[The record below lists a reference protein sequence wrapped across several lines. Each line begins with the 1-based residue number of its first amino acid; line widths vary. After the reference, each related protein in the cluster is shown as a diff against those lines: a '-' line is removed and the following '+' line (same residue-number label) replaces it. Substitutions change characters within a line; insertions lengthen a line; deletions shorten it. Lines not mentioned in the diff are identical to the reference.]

1 MEIKLS
7 VSCVHFL
14 RLTGDQFRSSR
25 PLLAAVVLSFASRVT
40 RCTRAWRSVRQ
51 KLAYP
56 WTPFDRKF
64 GQHCN

>member
-40 RCTRAWRSVRQ
+40 RLHTCLAFCTAEACVS
-51 KLAYP
+51 LDA
-56 WTPFDRKF
+56 F
-64 GQHCN
+64 